1 MSTLYAFFYTT
12 VQPRSSEFPKSSRN
26 TMQAWIT
33 LEQASLLLQ
42 TICSKEACGGEIL
55 DDRGFIQ
62 DLSYFCCKLTIKP
75 PSLYTCKDIRCKLTN
90 WPCPQKCEI
99 SEFHS
104 NQTFAVFCQIIIQPL
119 AILFGGHMGR
129 VALSTLGLANSII
142 SVVCNTMFLGLT
154 CACDTL
160 FSHVKGSDNNVYL
173 GILVQRSIV
182 AFTLVTFIMYGINL
196 NMATFL
202 IATSQ
207 EPVVSVLVGRYLLW
221 FMPAVPGETKSFCA
235 SGLVGVILALIFNIL
250 LVNVAEFRLN
260 GSASAQDIAYV
271 LSTAGYI
278 MYIVRLD
285 FHRQNWPGLLG
296 SVELS
301 AQSIV
306 FNLDMMLY
314 ALPEGLG
321 ITCAIRVGQCMGA
334 GRPAEARSACYLALS
349 CIFFTTLVPTTLYAT
364 LRNEL
369 PKIFTDD
376 EEVIALAAELLPF
389 VAFYNI
395 FMNISIVMNGFLRGI
410 GKQRVGSVVVTVGY
424 YVIAL
429 PIGGSLMF
437 LTALRTKG
445 IWIAFCATLVL
456 NTFIYTIYLTR
467 FVDWGELSRLA
478 QKRTQGGRKPA
489 EIDESVE
496 SLFANESS
504 NTADWMNA
512 VMPRDL
518 KIRSALYIAMPIAFF
533 IFCVLFKLFNSYDED
548 AILMILQEYSIGL
561 NSTTAFHLN
570 TTLSE

>member
-1 MSTLYAFFYTT
+1 MLEPMKGYVGDYGEKMDEEKDLDEEKD
-12 VQPRSSEFPKSSRN
+12 SEMKP
-26 TMQAWIT
+26 
-33 LEQASLLLQ
+33 LL
-42 TICSKEACGGEIL
+42 
-55 DDRGFIQ
+55 DRGIDLSNDPFTRFTPIDMRNMTWSFIQ
-62 DLSYFCCKLTIKP
+62 DLSYFCCKLTIKS
-75 PSLYTCKDIRCKLTN
+75 PSLYTCKDIRSKLTN
-90 WPCPQKCEI
+90 WRIFNFQRPCPQKCEI
-99 SEFHS
+99 SEFHN

-160 FSHVKGSDNNVYL
+160 FSQVKGSDNNVYL

-202 IATSQ
+202 IATGQ

-221 FMPAVPGETKSFCA
+221 FMPAVPGETKSFFA

-250 LVNVAEFRLN
+250 LVNVAEFGLN

-285 FHRQNWPGLLG
+285 FHRQNWPAWNWRLFENWGEFFSLAIAGVFMKSLEVWAFEI
-296 SVELS
+296 SVFM
-301 AQSIV
+301 AV
-306 FNLDMMLY
+306 
-314 ALPEGLG
+314 
-321 ITCAIRVGQCMGA
+321 
-334 GRPAEARSACYLALS
+334 
-349 CIFFTTLVPTTLYAT
+349 FTTLVPTTLYAT

-437 LTALRTKG
+437 LTPLRTKG

-489 EIDESVE
+489 EIDGTVHFPEFQHESVE
-496 SLFANESS
+496 SLFTNESS
-504 NTADWMNA
+504 NTADWMKA

-518 KIRSALYIAMPIAFF
+518 KIRSALYVAMPIAFF